1 MAFEIDTLTVQIVKL
16 DKELDLKDNRINNL
30 RYEISTKVDAVDNFN
45 DDELERFFTKRYR
58 QYFDSIKK
66 PIVKLVIKDLITGD
80 GAKKELVLFS
90 DKIKILEHKVVL
102 KDSVIFNL
110 NSQVNNFNNILL
122 TKSDQ
127 LILSQ
132 ELSNRLK
139 QDLQKQKIKTKLMGG
154 AGLVAVVGVIFLLK

>member
-1 MAFEIDTLTVQIVKL
+1 MKLVLKWMLLIILMMTNLKGFSQNVID
-16 DKELDLKDNRINNL
+16 
-30 RYEISTKVDAVDNFN
+30 ST
-45 DDELERFFTKRYR
+45 
-58 QYFDSIKK
+58 SIQLKK